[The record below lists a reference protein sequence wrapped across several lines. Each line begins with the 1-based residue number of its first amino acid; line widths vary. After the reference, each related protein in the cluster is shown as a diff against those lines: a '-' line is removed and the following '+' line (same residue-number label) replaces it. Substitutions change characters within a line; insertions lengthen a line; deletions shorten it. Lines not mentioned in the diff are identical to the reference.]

1 VTPQILSFALQQLNL
16 RNTVYILSSSSA
28 PATAFVRPTLSQCIN
43 LTTCLTHTDRQ
54 QQHGTTPMADTL
66 YSGAECCDEHV
77 SLSVYRSGCPNA
89 YLRNRTSK
97 LRQVF
102 FCARLFISVAR
113 SFLVVLRY
121 VMYTSGFANDVTF
134 AYYNCQKQATLKG
147 MYSE

>member
-1 VTPQILSFALQQLNL
+1 MTPQILSFALQQLNL
-16 RNTVYILSSSSA
+16 RDTVYILSSSSA

-97 LRQVF
+97 LPQVF
-102 FCARLFISVAR
+102 FSVLACLYPWLGLFWSSCDMLCI
-113 SFLVVLRY
+113 LLVLR
-121 VMYTSGFANDVTF
+121 MTSRLHIIIARNR
-134 AYYNCQKQATLKG
+134 LR
-147 MYSE
+147 

>member
-1 VTPQILSFALQQLNL
+1 
-16 RNTVYILSSSSA
+16 
-28 PATAFVRPTLSQCIN
+28 
-43 LTTCLTHTDRQ
+43 
-54 QQHGTTPMADTL
+54 MADTL

-102 FCARLFISVAR
+102 FSVLACLYPWLGL
-113 SFLVVLRY
+113 FLVVLRY